1 MTGESPDQP
10 PLVVHVVHR
19 LQMGGLEN
27 GLVNLINHTPAG
39 RFRHAIVCM
48 TDFTEFVDRIS
59 TENVTVRALHKQPG
73 KDFGVYLRLF
83 KAFRELRPDIVHTR
97 NIGTLEAQVIA
108 RLCGARGC
116 IHGEHGRDMQDL
128 DGSNRRHRLLRRLMS
143 PFVSRYV
150 ALSRDIQQWLVCDN
164 RVPAGKVVQLYN
176 GVDTAHFRPRET
188 TGTNN
193 SLAAASGLQGRFLL
207 GTVGR
212 LSAEKDQLTLV
223 KAFLILLGRDP
234 SYRHRLGLILI
245 GDGELRES
253 IEELLRSRD
262 ETVRQLV
269 WMPGARSDVAEV
281 MAQLDLFVLPSQTE
295 GVSNTILEAMASAV
309 PVLAT
314 AVGGNP
320 ELVMDG
326 ETGSLVEPC
335 SPIAMADAIEHYFQN
350 RSLGVERGEL
360 GRERVLAQF
369 SIDVMVERYLALYD
383 DVIGSAP
390 LGRDRV
396 ADNSA

>member
-1 MTGESPDQP
+1 MTGETPGQP

-59 TENVTVRALHKQPG
+59 AENVTVKALHKQPG
-73 KDFGVYLRLF
+73 KDFGIYLRLF
-83 KAFRELRPDIVHTR
+83 KIFRELQPDIVHTR

-108 RLCGARGC
+108 RLCGVRGC
-116 IHGEHGRDMQDL
+116 IHGEHGRDMRDL

-143 PFVSRYV
+143 PLVNRYV
-150 ALSRDIQQWLVCDN
+150 ALSRDTRQWLVCGN
-164 RVPAGKVVQLYN
+164 SVPSCKVVQLYN
-176 GVDTAHFRPRET
+176 GVDTQRFRPYET
-188 TGTNN
+188 TDVGN
-193 SLAAASGLQGRFLL
+193 LGVASGLQGRFIV

-223 KAFLILLGRDP
+223 QAFLILIDRDP
-234 SYRHRLGLILI
+234 VYRNQLGLVLI
-245 GDGELRES
+245 GDGGLREL
-253 IEELLRSRD
+253 IEKFLQTRD
-262 ETVRQLV
+262 DAVRRLV
-269 WMPGARSDVAEV
+269 WMPGARSDVPEI
-281 MAQLDLFVLPSQTE
+281 MRQLDLFVLPSQTE

-320 ELVMDG
+320 ELVVDG

-335 SPIAMADAIEHYFQN
+335 SPVAMADAIEHYLQN
-350 RSLGVERGEL
+350 RAVVAEQGAL
-360 GRERVLAQF
+360 GRKRVLAQF
-369 SIDVMVERYLALYD
+369 SIEGMVERYLALYS

-390 LGRDRV
+390 QIKGRAVHD
-396 ADNSA
+396 SE